1 MKEVVRLACKAIQWR
16 GGEGTN
22 AHEGGG
28 VGRAG
33 EATRRKEVV
42 RFARDT
48 VRVNKKMLP
57 VRITKE

>member
-1 MKEVVRLACKAIQWR
+1 
-16 GGEGTN
+16 
-22 AHEGGG
+22 

-57 VRITKE
+57 VRITKEWKAEIENYNF